1 MSDALVYVDSSALL
15 KLIFEEPESAALAA
29 FLADWP
35 VRVSSAL
42 ARIEVA
48 RIVARVQDPLI
59 EREAR
64 HVLRGV
70 HLVRLD
76 DDIVDRAATIGPPG
90 LRSLDA
96 IHLATAQLLGSDL
109 AGLVAYDRR
118 LAAAADAQG
127 ITVWSPH

>member
-1 MSDALVYVDSSALL
+1 RSPRRAQARGSRSPLELARAATRARRPPLVSDALVYVDSSALL

-29 FLADWP
+29 FLAEWP

-64 HVLRGV
+64 RVLRGV

-96 IHLATAQLLGSDL
+96 IHL
-109 AGLVAYDRR
+109 
-118 LAAAADAQG
+118 
-127 ITVWSPH
+127 

>member
-48 RIVARVQDPLI
+48 RIVARVRI
-59 EREAR
+59 R
-64 HVLRGV
+64 
-70 HLVRLD
+70 
-76 DDIVDRAATIGPPG
+76 
-90 LRSLDA
+90 
-96 IHLATAQLLGSDL
+96 
-109 AGLVAYDRR
+109 
-118 LAAAADAQG
+118 
-127 ITVWSPH
+127 